1 MQLQVRKLICKLLD
15 ISIDYFPAGGHYG
28 ALQALLHHLS
38 SQNYSVCA
46 DESHNRSPLHI
57 AAWRGHKAAV
67 KSLATLN
74 SDINITD
81 QNGRT
86 PLDLASSMKKS
97 WAQDPGWDTI
107 SIIILR
113 LSGQGHVDCVATLL
127 DFGAQPDF
135 AQPGS
140 LLTPL
145 HRAGQFTITLLP
157 TLCLA

>member
-1 MQLQVRKLICKLLD
+1 M
-15 ISIDYFPAGGHYG
+15 
-28 ALQALLHHLS
+28 
-38 SQNYSVCA
+38 CA

-97 WAQDPGWDTI
+97 LIHDPGIDSV
-107 SIIILR
+107 SIIILIF

-145 HRAGQFTITLLP
+145 HRAGTFTLTYF
-157 TLCLA
+157 TALCLAAKSSFHLIL